1 MKGPFDTHAYVK
13 QLTAAGV
20 PEPQAEVHAQVLSE
34 AVIERLATK
43 DDLQLLKQE
52 FRSEFRS
59 GLKDL
64 ELRVTLRFGAMQV
77 ASTAIIVALIKLL

>member
-1 MKGPFDTHAYVK
+1 MKVPFDTHAYVK

-43 DDLQLLKQE
+43 DDLQLLRQE
-52 FRSEFRS
+52 FR
-59 GLKDL
+59 GDLKDL
-64 ELRVTLRFGAMQV
+64 ELRITLRFGAMQV
-77 ASTAIIVALIKLL
+77 ASIAIIVALIKLL

>member
-1 MKGPFDTHAYVK
+1 MKVPFDTHAYVK

-43 DDLQLLKQE
+43 DDLHLLRHE
-52 FRSEFRS
+52 FR
-59 GLKDL
+59 GDLKDL
-64 ELRVTLRFGAMQV
+64 ELRITLRFGAMQV
-77 ASTAIIVALIKLL
+77 ASIAIIVALIKLL